1 MNKTNI
7 SPVSQITQ
15 ELSSIDLQRIL
26 LQRAKD
32 TVLSTAL
39 HLLEMDMELLCGS
52 RFSRKEGALCHR
64 GGSEPA
70 SLLLDGGK
78 HLIRKP
84 RARKGNQEVELPTL
98 KKLQDRELLDRQMY
112 SRMMLGVSSRNYEAV
127 IGGLAEKT
135 GIKRSSVSRA
145 FIRASEKD
153 LDSINGADLS
163 KYRFVGILIDGTN
176 LGGRTVIVAVG
187 LTAEKEKIPVGLKEG
202 DTENAHVVK
211 DLLSSLMSR
220 NFTFAAEGI
229 LAVLDGG
236 KALRSGVKALWGDA
250 VIIQR
255 CWLHKLENLKD
266 YLPKQY
272 HRQIRWRLKKMMGI
286 NSYSEAKKEMD
297 SIQGW
302 LAAISSEAEASL
314 LEAGEELLT
323 VHSLGIIGTFRKTLT
338 TTNIIESVMGA
349 TKDRTRKVKNW
360 GYHPKTG
367 AKVKRNKILRW
378 VASSICSHQPKMKKI
393 NGTNGQFATLI
404 QSLNNIALKKK
415 SA

>member
-15 ELSSIDLQRIL
+15 ELSSIDLQKIL
-26 LQRAKD
+26 LNRAKD
-32 TVLSTAL
+32 AVLSTAL

-52 RFSRKEGALCHR
+52 RFSRKDGGLCHR
-64 GGSEPA
+64 GGSELT
-70 SLLLDGGK
+70 SLLVDGGK
-78 HLIRKP
+78 HPIKKP
-84 RARKGNQEVELPTL
+84 RARNGNQEVELPTL

-112 SRMMLGVSSRNYEAV
+112 SRMMLGVSSRNYEEV
-127 IGGLAEKT
+127 IGGLAKKT

-145 FIRASEKD
+145 FIRASVKD
-153 LDSINGADLS
+153 LDSINSADLS
-163 KYRFVGILIDGTN
+163 MHRFVGILIDGTN
-176 LGGRTVIVAVG
+176 LGGRTVVVAVG

-202 DTENAHVVK
+202 DTENAQVVK
-211 DLLSSLMSR
+211 DLLASLVAR
-220 NFTFAAEGI
+220 KFTFAAGSI

-236 KALRSGVKALWGDA
+236 KALRSGVKALWGDN

-266 YLPKQY
+266 YLPKTY
-272 HRQIRWRLKKMMGI
+272 HGQIRWRMKKMMGI
-286 NSYSEAKKEMD
+286 NSFSEAKSEMD

-302 LAAISSEAEASL
+302 LATISSEAESSL

-323 VHSLGIIGTFRKTLT
+323 VHKLGIVGTFRKVLT

-349 TKDRTRKVKNW
+349 TKDKTRKVKNW

-367 AKVKRNKILRW
+367 DKVKRNKILRW
-378 VASSICSHQPKMKKI
+378 VASAICSHKQKMKKI

-404 QSLNNIALKKK
+404 QSLNNIAIKKK
-415 SA
+415 AA